1 MATSEL
7 AAKLAAMRKRME
19 EGESD
24 DNVTKK
30 QQTSLLGGN
39 NGDAKDDTHCS
50 AFGGGKPSAV
60 AAAKKGGREFSSNK
74 GVAAEPVDTEL
85 KSPVSTV
92 KIEKEPVTPVS
103 QSTPDTVLISVD
115 VSFDA
120 DEEVVREV
128 TPVNCP
134 VDETSIVKKPPS
146 PRKSHRTNQLHKA
159 KKHVSISKTS
169 LSEQNH
175 PSTMPV
181 GNMVV
186 MDDSIDSFNT
196 LSTPAE
202 MEGRPLL
209 TSQNEE
215 LLYESF
221 QSSNKYSDDEND
233 LTITDVD
240 PIITSSTHQR
250 QSPQK
255 LVKSP
260 RNRSKDRTDLHRK
273 SYINELLLENE
284 SLREQLEFTNSLL
297 LEKERT
303 ISYLTQLLHSDQNIK
318 GEIHIDHGMKINEQ
332 FVSVPSGETGVM
344 ELKSSL
350 KGNGTGMPKSR
361 RFLC

>member
-24 DNVTKK
+24 DNVTEKP
-30 QQTSLLGGN
+30 QTSLLGGN
-39 NGDAKDDTHCS
+39 HGDAKDDTHCS

-60 AAAKKGGREFSSNK
+60 AAAKKGGREFNSNK
-74 GVAAEPVDTEL
+74 GFAAEPVDPEL

-103 QSTPDTVLISVD
+103 QSTPDTELMSVD
-115 VSFDA
+115 VSFDG
-120 DEEVVREV
+120 DEEVVREIYPV
-128 TPVNCP
+128 ICPVNEKSC
-134 VDETSIVKKPPS
+134 DKKPPS

-169 LSEQNH
+169 LSEQNN
-175 PSTMPV
+175 PLTTPV
-181 GNMVV
+181 GNLVV
-186 MDDSIDSFNT
+186 MDNSIDSLNT
-196 LSTPAE
+196 LSSL
-202 MEGRPLL
+202 EGRPLL
-209 TSQNEE
+209 TSKNDE

-233 LTITDVD
+233 LTVTDVD

-260 RNRSKDRTDLHRK
+260 KNRSKDRTDLHRK

-284 SLREQLEFTNSLL
+284 SLREQLEVTNSLL

-303 ISYLTQLLHSDQNIK
+303 INYLTQLLHSDQSMK
-318 GEIHIDHGMKINEQ
+318 GGIHIEH

-350 KGNGTGMPKSR
+350 KGNGTGAPKSR